1 MSLSLRPMT
10 DDEFVAFRAY
20 AVDHYGVDVAR
31 SKGLS
36 AEDGRADAE
45 RQTAALLPDGN
56 ATAGQLLFV
65 AVDGA
70 GGGDGAAVGT
80 LWLST
85 TTPDGLDAG
94 WIYDVEIDA
103 SHRGKGYGR
112 ELMRLAEHKC
122 RELGLTSLGLNVFGP
137 NVVARQLY
145 ESLGYEITAQSMAKP
160 LD

>member
-10 DDEFVAFRAY
+10 DDEFAVYREQMVDGY
-20 AVDHYGVDVAR
+20 AVDVAR

-45 RQTAALLPDGN
+45 RQTSALLPDGR
-56 ATAGQLLFV
+56 ATAGQLLFL
-65 AVDGA
+65 AVD
-70 GGGDGAAVGT
+70 DGAAVGT

-85 TTPDGLDAG
+85 TAPTGIDAG

-112 ELMRLAEHKC
+112 EVMLLAEQQC
-122 RELGLTSLGLNVFGP
+122 RQLGLTSLCLNVFGP
-137 NVVARQLY
+137 NLVARRLY
-145 ESLGYEITAQSMAKP
+145 ESLGYEITSQTMAKP